1 MALVSYQMIWFLN
14 KLKIILYDEKTKKN
28 KYQLLFL
35 EILFHKYVL
44 KLKKLYFD

>member
-1 MALVSYQMIWFLN
+1 MIR
-14 KLKIILYDEKTKKN
+14 KQKN

-35 EILFHKYVL
+35 EILFHKYAL